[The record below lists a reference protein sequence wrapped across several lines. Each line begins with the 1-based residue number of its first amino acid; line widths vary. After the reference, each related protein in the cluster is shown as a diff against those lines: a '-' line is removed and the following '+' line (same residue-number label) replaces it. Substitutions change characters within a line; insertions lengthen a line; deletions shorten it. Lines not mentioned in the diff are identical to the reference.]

1 MFLGRMRLLVLG
13 LSVVNKGSVQLEFWV
28 LT

>member
-13 LSVVNKGSVQLEFWV
+13 LSVVNKGPVQLEFGV